1 MEYCSVK
8 YLRLEFQ
15 VSKGGG
21 GTRLVWRIFTRDG
34 LNFRWPCYNLVSHY
48 LVQSICISFSRARTY
63 LQKVSFE
70 GAEVWAHLEKNL
82 GKESATKKNL
92 TTHHTLYPLALRT
105 LFNRNRRRGA
115 TRRNFHTSKARICGE
130 EKKFGRI
137 RALPCRMECAHSLR
151 IGLLIHERNLSVS
164 APRYFELMNRNSLP
178 PHLP

>member
-1 MEYCSVK
+1 MEYCLVK

-92 TTHHTLYPLALRT
+92 TTPCIPLLCVR
-105 LFNRNRRRGA
+105 FSIEIG
-115 TRRNFHTSKARICGE
+115 GE
-130 EKKFGRI
+130 ERRIEISTRQRHGSAVKKK
-137 RALPCRMECAHSLR
+137 SLD
-151 IGLLIHERNLSVS
+151 GSVHYHAGWNARTACES
-164 APRYFELMNRNSLP
+164 GC
-178 PHLP
+178 